1 LLYQLSYRTI
11 YFLVR
16 TASQAC
22 LPTGRDF
29 QSFALPTELP
39 HHLGTANIIKG
50 MEKDKNTAKKV
61 VLLFLFA
68 PVMATFNP

>member
-1 LLYQLSYRTI
+1 
-11 YFLVR
+11 
-16 TASQAC
+16 
-22 LPTGRDF
+22 
-29 QSFALPTELP
+29 
-39 HHLGTANIIKG
+39 LGTANIIKQ